1 MTKIIDLKEFS
12 YFLRVHRNSIIQ
24 NWTETNEVK
33 NIIHKHSV
41 PVIEKNKNIFYEFCD
56 CFISI
61 FQWDFTIS
69 ECQARM
75 TFLKLLEGYGVTS
88 AELFILILRL
98 KSSVEDIIY
107 QDGSLSYNIQKELET
122 ITIDIALELTDTYNS
137 LQREDKDNHNE
148 QSNLLAEY
156 KKAVDISNIVS
167 KTNPKGIITYVNDK
181 FCQISGYKK
190 EELIGKAHNII
201 RHPSMDRESFKE
213 LWDTVKSK
221 KPWTGIVTNMAKDG
235 SSYVVDTTVIPIL
248 DVDGDIVE
256 FIAVRHDITDF
267 EKTKEQ
273 LQNINK
279 VMKNKVDELYSV
291 TSSLEE
297 KATRDELTG
306 LYNRAKFEEIFSYE
320 INKAKH
326 YNNQLS
332 VILFDIDHFKN
343 INDTYGH
350 QAGDVTLK
358 ELSSL
363 ITKNI
368 KTSDIFARWGG
379 EEFIILLPDTNRD
392 GAMQFAQ
399 KLRKIIKENK
409 FSDIEYMTASFGV
422 AQFEE
427 YEDKLTLFEKV
438 DKALYI
444 AKNNGRDRVEQS
456 LFNCVH

>member
-12 YFLRVHRNSIIQ
+12 YFLRVHRNSIIT
-24 NWTETNEVK
+24 NWLDRHEVK

-41 PVIEKNKNIFYEFCD
+41 PIIDKNMNIFYGFCD

-61 FQWDFTIS
+61 YQWNFTIS

-75 TFLKLLEGYGVTS
+75 DFLHLLNNYNVTTN
-88 AELFILILRL
+88 ELYTLILRL
-98 KSSVEDIIY
+98 KSAIEDAIY
-107 QDGSLSYNIQKELET
+107 KDGNLSYNIQSELDT
-122 ITIDIALELTDTYNS
+122 ITISIANELTDTYEHFKDENS
-137 LQREDKDNHNE
+137 YKQNE

-167 KTNPKGIITYVNDK
+167 KTNPKGIITYVNDR
-181 FCQISGYKK
+181 FCQISGYSKD
-190 EELIGKAHNII
+190 ELIGKAHNII
-201 RHPSMDRESFKE
+201 RHPSMDRESFKD

-221 KPWTGIVTNMAKDG
+221 KAWHGIVTNMAKDG

-248 DVDGDIVE
+248 DVDGDIIE

-326 YNNQLS
+326 YNKTLS
-332 VILFDIDHFKN
+332 VILFDIDHFKQ
-343 INDTYGH
+343 INDNLGH
-350 QAGDVTLK
+350 QAGDVALK
-358 ELSSL
+358 ELSAL
-363 ITKNI
+363 IANNI

-379 EEFIILLPDTNRD
+379 EEFIILLPDTDID

-399 KLRKIIKENK
+399 KLRKLIKANN
-409 FSDIEYMTASFGV
+409 FSDIGQMTASFGV
-422 AQFEE
+422 GEYEE

-444 AKNNGRDRVEQS
+444 AKNNGRDRVEKT

>member
-1 MTKIIDLKEFS
+1 MTKIIDLKEFA
-12 YFLRVHRNSIIQ
+12 YFLRVHRNDIIT
-24 NWTETNEVK
+24 NWLERNEVK
-33 NIIHKHSV
+33 NIIHKHSIPIV
-41 PVIEKNKNIFYEFCD
+41 EKNMNIFYGFCD

-61 FQWDFTIS
+61 YQWNFTIS

-75 TFLKLLEGYGVTS
+75 DFLHLLNKYNVTNN
-88 AELFILILRL
+88 ELYTLILRL
-98 KSSVEDIIY
+98 QSAIENAIY
-107 QDGSLSYNIQKELET
+107 KDGNLSYNIQMELET
-122 ITIDIALELTDTYNS
+122 VTISIANELTDTYAHLKDENS
-137 LQREDKDNHNE
+137 YKQNE

-181 FCQISGYKK
+181 FCKISGYTQ

-201 RHPSMDRESFKE
+201 RHPSMDREVFKE

-221 KPWTGIVTNMAKDG
+221 KSWHGIVTNMAKDG
-235 SSYVVDTTVIPIL
+235 SSYVVDSTVIPIL
-248 DVDGDIVE
+248 DVDGDIIE
-256 FIAVRHDITDF
+256 FIAVRHDITEF

-279 VMKNKVDELYSV
+279 VMRNKVDELYSV

-297 KATRDELTG
+297 KATKDELTS

-326 YNNQLS
+326 YNHNLS

-363 ITKNI
+363 IAKNI
-368 KTSDIFARWGG
+368 KTSDVFARWGG
-379 EEFIILLPDTNRD
+379 EEFIILLPDTD
-392 GAMQFAQ
+392 IEGALQFAQ
-399 KLRKIIKENK
+399 KLRKLIKANK
-409 FSDIEYMTASFGV
+409 FTEIEFMTASFGV

>member
-12 YFLRVHRNSIIQ
+12 YFLRVERNNIIKK
-24 NWTETNEVK
+24 WLEKNEVK
-33 NIIHKHSV
+33 NIIHKHSI
-41 PVIEKNKNIFYEFCD
+41 PIIDKNVNIFYEFCD

-69 ECQARM
+69 ECQARIS
-75 TFLKLLEGYGVTS
+75 FIELLEGYGVT
-88 AELFILILRL
+88 ATELFILILRL
-98 KSSVEDIIY
+98 KSAVEDIIY
-107 QDGSLSYNIQKELET
+107 KDGSLSYNIQHELET
-122 ITIDIALELTDTYNS
+122 ITLEIANELIDTYNN
-137 LQREDKDNHNE
+137 LNNKDTTIKNE

-181 FCQISGYKK
+181 FCEISGYKK
-190 EELIGKAHNII
+190 EELIGRAHNII
-201 RHPSMDRESFKE
+201 RHPSMDREAFKD

-221 KPWTGIVTNMAKDG
+221 KPWSGVVTNMAKDG

-256 FIAVRHDITDF
+256 FIAVRHDITEF

-297 KATRDELTG
+297 KATKDELTR

-326 YNNQLS
+326 YNNKLS
-332 VILFDIDHFKN
+332 IILFDIDHFKN

-350 QAGDVTLK
+350 QAGDITLK
-358 ELSSL
+358 ELSNL
-363 ITKNI
+363 ISKNI

-379 EEFIILLPDTNRD
+379 EEFVILLPDTDID

-399 KLRKIIKENK
+399 KLRKIVKENK
-409 FSDIEYMTASFGV
+409 FSEIDRMTASFGV

-444 AKNNGRDRVEQS
+444 AKNNGRDRVEQN
-456 LFNCVH
+456 LFSCVQ